1 MWVSKLLLFLAVAYV
16 GIVALMYASQDR
28 MLFPTHLVSAS
39 EPLLPASAVRLE
51 VGTPDG
57 ELLRGVHIP
66 AARERPGAPLIL
78 LGFGGNAWNA
88 GGLAAYLHELFPE
101 AAVVAFHYR
110 GYRPSSGRPSAAAL
124 LADAPLVY
132 DHVVET
138 LGVATPVVETPDVE
152 TLGAGRIVAVGI
164 SLGCGVAAQLAAER
178 PLAGLVLVSPF
189 DSLAALAGD
198 HFPWAPVGWLLRHHM
213 SPAESLR
220 GLAMPTAVIAAERDS
235 IVPPRRTEALRQAIS
250 NLVFDR
256 TIAGAD
262 HNDLFHRAD
271 FRAALVE
278 AVAQID

>member
-28 MLFPTHLVSAS
+28 MLFPTHMVSAS
-39 EPLLPASAVRLE
+39 EPPLPASAVRLE

-66 AARERPGAPLIL
+66 PAREPPVEPLIL

-88 GGLAAYLHELFPE
+88 GGLAAYLHELFPD

-124 LADAPLVY
+124 IADAPLVY
-132 DHVVET
+132 DHV
-138 LGVATPVVETPDVE
+138 AE
-152 TLGAGRIVAVGI
+152 TLGAGRIVAVGV
-164 SLGCGVAAQLAAER
+164 SLGSGVAAHLAAER

-189 DSLAALAGD
+189 DSLTALAGD
-198 HFPWAPVGWLLRHHM
+198 HFPWAPVRWLLRHHM
-213 SPAESLR
+213 EPANSLR
-220 GLAMPTAVIAAERDS
+220 GLATPTAVIAAERDS
-235 IVPPRRTEALRQAIS
+235 IVPPRRTEALRQVLS

-256 TIAGAD
+256 TIPGAD
-262 HNDLFHRAD
+262 HNDLFHRPD

-278 AVAQID
+278 AVTRID